1 MKNIFIIIIIL
12 IKLNKNNKCKLLF
25 SIVTLS
31 SDNYL
36 FFTNVSSQKMMKTS
50 FYNSIY
56 THIEIG
62 TPLQKIPLFIETK
75 EYIFEITSFSPNNNA
90 KYYHNKYNLSS
101 IFDKYDF
108 FKENISS
115 SFKTEGCIKSNN
127 MYSDHLYDCF
137 SYDKIY
143 LKDNKGNNIEINNFG
158 FNMVKN
164 KEDNITGILGLGL
177 FDNTEDINK
186 SFLKILKNKGI
197 IKEFNWYFLFD
208 SWNDTNGKLIIGSL
222 PHENFPDIFS
232 ENDLVYTYIPNEDF
246 SFSINYYKIRINE
259 IYTNSIDTNFKIN
272 LFNINCELS
281 FDTNIIIAPKE
292 FETEIRK
299 KFMKN
304 FEISEKCF
312 KDSIEQNNY
321 YCDLIFYFCDKN
333 IKNELYDFLPFI
345 KFISKDLNYTFEI
358 SKDELYKI
366 EGDYIYLNILFD
378 YGKRY
383 WILGKPFSL
392 KYQFVFDPDSK
403 KIGFYRNRH
412 QKIDVNNKRF
422 YDKIIQ
428 IFLVILF
435 SFCLTFI
442 GFYLGKKI
450 YQIKRKIRANE
461 LDDNYEYIY
470 ENNYKKDV
478 NNNKFN
484 EIINSNINERNT
496 SIEMGIKL

>member
-1 MKNIFIIIIIL
+1 
-12 IKLNKNNKCKLLF
+12 
-25 SIVTLS
+25 
-31 SDNYL
+31 
-36 FFTNVSSQKMMKTS
+36 
-50 FYNSIY
+50 
-56 THIEIG
+56 
-62 TPLQKIPLFIETK
+62 
-75 EYIFEITSFSPNNNA
+75 
-90 KYYHNKYNLSS
+90 
-101 IFDKYDF
+101 
-108 FKENISS
+108 
-115 SFKTEGCIKSNN
+115 
-127 MYSDHLYDCF
+127 
-137 SYDKIY
+137 
-143 LKDNKGNNIEINNFG
+143 
-158 FNMVKN
+158 
-164 KEDNITGILGLGL
+164 
-177 FDNTEDINK
+177 
-186 SFLKILKNKGI
+186 
-197 IKEFNWYFLFD
+197 
-208 SWNDTNGKLIIGSL
+208 
-222 PHENFPDIFS
+222 
-232 ENDLVYTYIPNEDF
+232 
-246 SFSINYYKIRINE
+246 
-259 IYTNSIDTNFKIN
+259 
-272 LFNINCELS
+272 
-281 FDTNIIIAPKE
+281 
-292 FETEIRK
+292 
-299 KFMKN
+299 MKN

-484 EIINSNINERNT
+484 ETFNSNINERNT